1 LNVILDYP
9 GTKAVN
15 SLVFAEYL
23 NRVLWNVTRG
33 DDAPSKVIPL
43 WVINTTAVA
52 AVVFVFVVVVGTCS
66 LGPRATV
73 VLTSIKVNKKS
84 FVAKFPIQPSF

>member
-1 LNVILDYP
+1 
-9 GTKAVN
+9 VN

-23 NRVLWNVTRG
+23 NRVLWNTTRG
-33 DDAPSKVIPL
+33 DDAPSEVIPH

-52 AVVFVFVVVVGTCS
+52 AVVFVFILAVGTRS

-73 VLTSIKVNKKS
+73 VLTSIKVRNHEIAIRPTVVS
-84 FVAKFPIQPSF
+84 GFIEVLALVCPY